1 MMEREKIIKQQQQKT
16 NWTAEANS
24 NKTEKEK
31 SISF

>member
-1 MMEREKIIKQQQQKT
+1 MMEREKIIKQQQKT